1 MVLTRAQMENM
12 TKEEL
17 IEELSKTTDISD
29 KLDKL
34 TVAFED
40 FTAKYNMMNSELA
53 VVKKVNSLLINN
65 ISTLERNQLN
75 SSQYHRRQ
83 MIEINPIPP
92 SISDANLEQSVCDA
106 LSLIGSKI
114 SPENLQ
120 SCHRMK
126 KAATVIVLFKDRKL
140 RNEVYFNRNNLKGKE
155 AKLKEL
161 GFSGKLYVSDF
172 LCIPVPLLQMSSTQK
187 IKENI

>member
-83 MIEINPIPP
+83 MIEINPISP

-126 KAATVIVLFKDRKL
+126 ADTVFVLFKDRKL
-140 RNEVYFNRNNLKGKE
+140 CNKVYFNRNNLKGKE